1 MTKKILFSILII
13 SFLSFSSE
21 DKTVELSYPK
31 NEAATIIMKTNLF
44 DKFEKEWR
52 GEDYYYL
59 CEKGESKIICSV
71 LFYKLNK
78 DEQKMMVDSFDPE
91 GKTTSPIIPFTYFMN
106 SNLAKYEKNFAKWGE
121 PTDDFMFKQTDI
133 PEFEGQKVNQKNMY
147 AYCMFGK
154 DLFVNIH
161 LSKINC
167 TKQDSIVMRKVLND
181 LKKKK

>member
-1 MTKKILFSILII
+1 MTKKIFFFILVI

-78 DEQKMMVDSFDPE
+78 DGQKMMVDSFDPE

-121 PTDDFMFKQTDI
+121 PTDDFMFKQNDI

-167 TKQDSIVMRKVLND
+167 TPQDSIVMRKVLND